1 MPTRVPWDPGFIVGH
16 ELIDAQHQALLS
28 QCNLLADHCRDGQ
41 GDEADQQFDRAF
53 ERLRVMA
60 REHFEAEAV
69 LLAGRGYA
77 DLEDHQID
85 CDEFEYLADEIVTT
99 EHFDRLEL
107 QRFLALWWLGHIT
120 GSVEPL
126 RACLAEGG
134 SGD

>member
-1 MPTRVPWDPGFIVGH
+1 MPTRVPWDPSFIVGH

-28 QCNLLADHCRDGQ
+28 QCNLLADCCRDGQ
-41 GDEADQQFDRAF
+41 GDEADQQFDQGF
-53 ERLRVMA
+53 ERLRAMA
-60 REHFEAEAV
+60 REHFEAEAT
-69 LLAGRGYA
+69 LLSSRGYA
-77 DLEDHQID
+77 DLEDHQLD

-120 GSVEPL
+120 GSAEPL
-126 RACLAEGG
+126 RACLADAG